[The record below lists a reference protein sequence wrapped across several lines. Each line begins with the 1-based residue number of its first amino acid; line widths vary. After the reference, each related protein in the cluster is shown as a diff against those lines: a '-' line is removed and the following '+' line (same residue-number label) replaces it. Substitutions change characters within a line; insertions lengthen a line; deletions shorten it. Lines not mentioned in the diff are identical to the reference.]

1 MVKQRALAGR
11 RVLSGAA
18 VALLLVAGA
27 WGTSSAGAV
36 TAGISHLTPDEAYV
50 ASAYHDFLGRVPHGV
65 EWDAIEN
72 DLTTPATRGEFVGTL
87 ATSPEWVSRTV
98 QRLYT
103 DTLGRD
109 GDSGGVAYWVGKIR
123 TKQLTVA
130 QVASF
135 MYSSQEYFDGFGN
148 GVVRTWVLDLYT
160 KILLRS
166 GASDPS
172 GVDYWVKMTA
182 KIGRTKV
189 AYAFFQS
196 DESRH
201 TRVKGLYETLL
212 GRSPVGDQAGWDY
225 WAKVITT
232 KGDLALASALA
243 ASDEYYARAGVQYAN
258 AGPGNWGMNNVGGDN
273 SLVGN
278 IALGPDEIGVDA
290 VVCSMPCTQPTLLAG
305 LPGYS
310 DVQALG
316 STSSGVIVGSATDAN
331 GSFVGLVWANAGAT
345 PTLLAAPH
353 GSSDVLVSAVGASGV
368 VVGSAVD
375 AFGVESPYFWSSP
388 AAQPTALAAPGDALA
403 SWAAGISPTGVI
415 FGTSISGDPNSA
427 AGPTFSAIVWSTTAA
442 APTVL
447 SAPGNDTFIQL
458 NAMSASGVLIGFGI
472 SADGSSADALVWTS
486 TASQASVLAEQSTAA
501 FAIPVAISSTGRIIG
516 VQYTASGTS
525 DVVLSPI
532 TWATSGATPTTM
544 HLPTGYTGGVA
555 IGYLASGEIVGDGF
569 DALGDAH
576 VLVWSSSSATP
587 TVLPDVS

>member
-1 MVKQRALAGR
+1 MEHRMRAGR
-11 RVLSGAA
+11 RFVSGAA

-27 WGTSSAGAV
+27 WGTPSAGAV
-36 TAGISHLTPDEAYV
+36 TAGVSHLTPDQAYV

-72 DLTTPATRGEFVGTL
+72 DLTTPETRGQFVGNL
-87 ATSPEWVSRTV
+87 AMTPEWVTRTV

-109 GDSGGVAYWVGKIR
+109 GDQAGVDYWVGKIR

-130 QVASF
+130 QVAAF
-135 MYSSQEYFDGFGN
+135 MYSSKEYFDGFGN

-182 KIGRTKV
+182 KVGRKNV

-196 DESRH
+196 NESRH
-201 TRVKGLYETLL
+201 TRVENLYETLL

-225 WAKVITT
+225 WANVITT
-232 KGDLALASALA
+232 RGDLALASALA
-243 ASDEYYARAGVQYAN
+243 ASDEYYARATVQYAN
-258 AGPGNWGMNNVGGDN
+258 AGPGNWGLNNVGGDN
-273 SLVGN
+273 SLIGN
-278 IALGPDEIGVDA
+278 IALGPDEIGEDG
-290 VVCSMPCTQPTLLAG
+290 VVCSVPCTHPTLLAG
-305 LPGYS
+305 LAGYTQ
-310 DVQALG
+310 VQPVGAT
-316 STSSGVIVGSATDAN
+316 STGVIVGSAIDPD
-331 GSFVGLVWANAGAT
+331 GLFVGLVWANAAAA

-375 AFGVESPYFWSSP
+375 AFGVEVPYFWSSP
-388 AAQPTALAAPGDALA
+388 AAQPTALAAPTSALG
-403 SWAAGISPTGVI
+403 SWAVGISPTGVI
-415 FGTSISGDPNSA
+415 FGSSISGDINSDA
-427 AGPTFSAIVWSTTAA
+427 APTYSALVWTTTAA

-447 SAPGNDTFIQL
+447 SAPSNIAFIQL
-458 NAMSASGVLIGFGI
+458 TAMSASGVVIGVGFA
-472 SADGSSADALVWTS
+472 ADDSSADALAWT
-486 TASQASVLAEQSTAA
+486 TPTSQPSVLKEQSGAA
-501 FAIPVAISSTGRIIG
+501 FAIPIAISSTGRILG
-516 VQYTASGTS
+516 VQYTASASS

-532 TWATSGATPTTM
+532 TWATTGAIPTTM
-544 HLPTGYTGGVA
+544 QLPTGYTGGVA

-569 DALGDAH
+569 DALGDSH
-576 VLVWSSSSATP
+576 ILVWNSPSATP